1 MRVAMRVA
9 FGFTLFIAVAG
20 VVYYVSSDEWRGSV
34 MLLVLAASFL
44 YVGFVFRGALRRAS
58 VAAARQTMT
67 DEEAPEADIR
77 PTIWPFVIS
86 LGALL
91 AIIGVVVA
99 RWVLIPGLIVLF
111 AAGVGWIV
119 DIERQWHPSELHAAH
134 GAEGASALESDHQP
148 DESDRE

>member
-1 MRVAMRVA
+1 
-9 FGFTLFIAVAG
+9 
-20 VVYYVSSDEWRGSV
+20 VYYVSSDEWRGSV

-44 YVGFVFRGALRRAS
+44 YVGFVFRGALRRAT
-58 VAAARQTMT
+58 VAATSQKMT

-91 AIIGVVVA
+91 VIVGVVGA
-99 RWVLIPGLIVLF
+99 RWVLIPGLIVLL
-111 AAGVGWIV
+111 ASAVGWIV

-134 GAEGASALESDHQP
+134 GAEEASPLEGDQQP